1 MVTKCTNT
9 NNQMITKESYE
20 DLKEYWDYQRKVEY
34 NREVVFAMADQFE
47 NRVYNDFGPMSLNEM
62 KDLLWA
68 RVKSEDYEEPKVGW
82 VPEDPNLRFEW
93 EGPAYMP
100 NAQLEKPKG
109 RPVVL
114 RAKKNFED
122 WNDIFDDEKGINN
135 R

>member
-34 NREVVFAMADQFE
+34 NREVVFAMADHFE

-82 VPEDPNLRFEW
+82 VPEDFNLRFEW

-114 RAKKNFED
+114 RAKKDFED